1 MESRVKRYQPIVCTL
16 VSGNNSMKLSLLS
29 LVLLVSAQSFA
40 DDIASVPTEL
50 SCSLSGSGF
59 SSESEMQ
66 SETRMINLTFLTM
79 PPLRSDLQSLSDAEL
94 ACLYVAGWRDRA
106 IYGDNFASEKLCYS
120 REQADSQSVY
130 ACQVV
135 GHKREDG
142 RYAFDNMDCENGELD
157 RLSLNDQGLIVAS
170 DFASSRE
177 FENHNRD
184 FFLGAGRCQ
193 LTK

>member
-1 MESRVKRYQPIVCTL
+1 MA
-16 VSGNNSMKLSLLS
+16 SGDNSMKLSLLS
-29 LVLLVSAQSFA
+29 LVLLASSSVYA
-40 DDIASVPTEL
+40 DDIASVPAEV
-50 SCSLSGSGF
+50 SCTLTGSGF
-59 SSESEMQ
+59 SSESTMQ
-66 SETRMINLTFLTM
+66 SESRTINLAFLTM

-106 IYGDNFASEKLCYS
+106 IYGDNFASEKLCYT
-120 REQADSQSVY
+120 RQQADTQSVY

-157 RLSLNDQGLIVAS
+157 RLSLNDKGLIIAS
-170 DFASSRE
+170 DFASSRQ

-184 FFLGAGRCQ
+184 FFLGSGRCQ